1 MAHLGGALLGADHPP
16 VVIGECAGTPSVRAR
31 RRTRLICIVHLRKLR
46 FGWLDALVIATLF
59 ALIGYVLYRAHS
71 HFHYNWDW
79 RLIPG
84 YFIRYDADR
93 GWVLNLLGQGFLA
106 TVRLALWGSMLAA
119 IIGGVMGVC
128 RISRSLF
135 LRLISRTYVELIR
148 NIPPLVFIFIFYF
161 FISGQ
166 IMPLLNVEDRLVH
179 ADTKALR
186 VLEFLFGPP
195 ELLTNFLSGLIC
207 LALFEGAYV
216 TEIVRAGIEAIPKG
230 QWEAAQA
237 LGLHSGQVMGE
248 VILPQAVRTVI
259 PPLAGQFISLI
270 KDSSL
275 ISLIS
280 IQELTFTGTE
290 LAVSSGRVF
299 EIWLTV
305 AALYFLLCFSL
316 ARLFRRLEWWLDRHR
331 QR

>member
-1 MAHLGGALLGADHPP
+1 MR
-16 VVIGECAGTPSVRAR
+16 S
-31 RRTRLICIVHLRKLR
+31 RKLR
-46 FGWLDALVIATLF
+46 FGWLDALILVVVFGL
-59 ALIGYVLYRAHS
+59 LGYVLHRAQS

-84 YFIRYDADR
+84 YFARHDAER

-106 TVRLALWGSMLAA
+106 TVRLALWGSVLAA
-119 IIGGVMGVC
+119 LIGGAMGVC
-128 RISRSLF
+128 RVSRSLF

-148 NIPPLVFIFIFYF
+148 NLPPLVFIFIFYF

-166 IMPLLNVEDRLVH
+166 LMPLLNVESRIAEAGLG
-179 ADTKALR
+179 ALN
-186 VLEFLFGPP
+186 VLAFLFGPP
-195 ELLTNFLSGLIC
+195 ELLPNFLSGLIC

-216 TEIVRAGIEAIPKG
+216 TEIVRAGIEAVPKG
-230 QWEAAQA
+230 QWEAARA
-237 LGLHSGQVMGE
+237 LGMDSGQVMGRI
-248 VILPQAVRTVI
+248 VLPQAMQTMI

-280 IQELTFTGTE
+280 IQEMTFTGNE

-299 EIWLTV
+299 EVWLTV
-305 AALYFLLCFSL
+305 AALYFLLCFGL
-316 ARLFRRLEWWLDRHR
+316 ARWFRRLERRLGRGRH
-331 QR
+331 

>member
-1 MAHLGGALLGADHPP
+1 MTAP
-16 VVIGECAGTPSVRAR
+16 
-31 RRTRLICIVHLRKLR
+31 RKLR
-46 FGWLDALVIATLF
+46 FGWLDVVILAVMF
-59 ALIGYVLYRAHS
+59 GLIGYVLHRAHS
-71 HFHYNWDW
+71 HFHYQWDW

-84 YFIRYDADR
+84 YFIRYDAAQ
-93 GWVLNLLGQGFLA
+93 GHWILNLLGQGFLA
-106 TVRLALWGSMLAA
+106 TVRLAVWGSLLAA
-119 IIGGVMGVC
+119 LIGGVMGIC
-128 RISRSLF
+128 RVSPSLF

-161 FISGQ
+161 FISSQLPFLLDLENQ
-166 IMPLLNVEDRLVH
+166 IAAAGPTTLHIL
-179 ADTKALR
+179 AL
-186 VLEFLFGPP
+186 LFGPP
-195 ELLTNFLSGLIC
+195 GLLPNFLSGLIC

-230 QWEAAQA
+230 QWEAAWA
-237 LGLHSGQVMGE
+237 LGLHSWRVLTE
-248 VILPQAVRTVI
+248 VILPQAMQKVL

-299 EIWLTV
+299 EVWLTI
-305 AALYFLLCFSL
+305 AALYFLLCFGL
-316 ARLFRRLEWWLDRHR
+316 ARVFRRLEWRLRER
-331 QR
+331 